1 MDFERKRI
9 TDSRDRRAFIGGSDA
24 RTIMGD
30 DEQALLRLW
39 REKRGEGEPED
50 LSGNL
55 VVQLGAVTED
65 LNRRRYELNTGLTVG
80 DVQKRVKHPILRWMG
95 ATLDGVVEGT
105 GALFESKFMLPWQFS
120 EEGQHNECQARRSL
134 TGHLSFFGAL
144 PLGFRNRT
152 PRPPPVSSRN
162 SIPAASIA
170 FLQLGLGI
178 VRYPRASA
186 AARERLLAEL
196 TGVVLG
202 EDLDRWAYRCLPT
215 KDSLT
220 TTDARL
226 VEEAFQVKL
235 ATLAAAE
242 DSEQAQTGMA
252 RIDKSLLTIPVPRR
266 LRDKTHLRF
275 VAKQPCLVCGRQPCD
290 PHHLRFA
297 QYRGLGQKVSD
308 EFTVP
313 LCRAHHRELHRAG
326 KEVDW
331 WARIGIEPTGIAGK
345 LWIETHPLRD
355 LDPHQAAS

>member
-105 GALFESKFMLPWQFS
+105 GALFESKFMLPWKFS

-162 SIPAASIA
+162 SIQAASIA

-196 TGVVLG
+196 TGVVLDSG
-202 EDLDRWAYRCLPT
+202 ATAAARQDPSAVCRQTTLPGLRKAALRPPSSEVRAIPRSRTKGQRRIHGPALPGASPRTAPRRQGSGLVGANRDRADWHCRQALDRDPPATRPRSPSGRFISHNLLDLRRNLVFGRFQIILRLNVHPECRCCF
-215 KDSLT
+215 
-220 TTDARL
+220 
-226 VEEAFQVKL
+226 EKL
-235 ATLAAAE
+235 A
-242 DSEQAQTGMA
+242 
-252 RIDKSLLTIPVPRR
+252 
-266 LRDKTHLRF
+266 
-275 VAKQPCLVCGRQPCD
+275 
-290 PHHLRFA
+290 
-297 QYRGLGQKVSD
+297 
-308 EFTVP
+308 
-313 LCRAHHRELHRAG
+313 
-326 KEVDW
+326 
-331 WARIGIEPTGIAGK
+331 EP
-345 LWIETHPLRD
+345 
-355 LDPHQAAS
+355 